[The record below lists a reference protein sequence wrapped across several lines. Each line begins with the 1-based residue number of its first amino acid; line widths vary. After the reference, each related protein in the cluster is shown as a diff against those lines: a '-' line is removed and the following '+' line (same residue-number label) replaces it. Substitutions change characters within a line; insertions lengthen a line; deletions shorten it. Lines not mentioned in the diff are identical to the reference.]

1 MFLKCAQRYTSS
13 CSFKKE
19 IYVQS
24 NSSDG
29 QVKALVHQQL
39 ESALSFLILEYFTNF
54 ESMKTKPLL
63 LIILGL
69 ALTGGGEFL
78 KISASAYADGGDSI
92 QGLGAGIL
100 IGGAISAIAAVIE
113 KRKSEKNAQQNSI

>member
-1 MFLKCAQRYTSS
+1 M
-13 CSFKKE
+13 
-19 IYVQS
+19 
-24 NSSDG
+24 
-29 QVKALVHQQL
+29 
-39 ESALSFLILEYFTNF
+39 SFLILEYFTNF

-69 ALTGGGEFL
+69 ALTGGGELL
-78 KISASAYADGGDSI
+78 KVSASVYSDGGDFI